1 MPASH
6 TSDVETGSDYVLS
19 ALAAEGVD
27 HLFGLIGEGNSHLLN
42 RTHDH
47 DITYTYARHEQV
59 AVSMADGYARLTGD
73 VGVCTLTH
81 GPGVTNGATGI
92 VIADRNSVPLVVLI
106 GDAGTEG
113 RETSLQYLDHKT
125 FTSPISVHQTRA
137 PTPATVP
144 ETIRRAFDIARTER
158 GPVIVELPT
167 DVQSAPA
174 PESEYLPKPRSTQRP
189 RPDVEELAEATALLD
204 GADHPVVLAGGGAA
218 AADAGD
224 ALIQFA
230 ETIGA
235 PIATTLFAQGV
246 LSADHPL
253 HTGASGTF
261 MTPASDALLWD
272 ADVVVAAGARL
283 SGKTTRYGE
292 LYADA
297 DVIQVDIDSAA
308 LGTYRDPA
316 VGIVGDARTT
326 IEELA
331 ERVTP
336 HPDRTERVRTVIR
349 EAGTPADVETRSDP
363 NRIDPRAFTRALAAR
378 IPGDSIVTVDSGN
391 NTGFPAV
398 FHPVDAGGRLLLDG
412 NFGTMGY
419 ALPAALGAQVAD
431 PQRTV
436 VCYIGDGA
444 FMQVI
449 QDVETAARL
458 SLPIVVAVL
467 NDGSYGIIRH
477 RQYME
482 FGRETASSYES
493 PDFVRVAEGLGA
505 QAATIRDV
513 DDLSAVDEF
522 LDGDPTR
529 PLVLDVR
536 TIPHVSRPGFPP
548 Y

>member
-1 MPASH
+1 MTESR
-6 TSDVETGSDYVLS
+6 TGDGETGSDYVLS
-19 ALAAEGVD
+19 ALAAEGVEY
-27 HLFGLIGEGNSHLLN
+27 LFGLIGEGNSHLLD
-42 RTHDH
+42 RTHEH
-47 DITYTYARHEQV
+47 DITFTYARHEQV

-106 GDAGTEG
+106 GDTGTEG

-125 FTSPISVHQTRA
+125 LTSPISVHQTRA
-137 PTPATVP
+137 PTPATIP
-144 ETIRRAFDIARTER
+144 ETIRQAFDTARTER
-158 GPVIVELPT
+158 GPVIVEVPT

-174 PESEYLPKPRSTQRP
+174 PETEYQPKPRSVQRP
-189 RPDVEELAEATALLD
+189 RPDVEELAGATALLD
-204 GADHPVVLAGGGAA
+204 SADYPVILAGGGAA

-224 ALIQFA
+224 ALVQLA

-235 PIATTLFAQGV
+235 PVTTTLFAQGV
-246 LSADHPL
+246 LPPDHPL
-253 HTGASGTF
+253 NTGTSGTF
-261 MTPASDALLWD
+261 MTPASDALVWD
-272 ADVVVAAGARL
+272 ADVVFAAGAQL

-297 DVIQVDIDSAA
+297 DVIQVDIDPAA
-308 LGTYRDPA
+308 LGTYRDPT
-316 VGIVGDARTT
+316 VGIVGDARATT
-326 IEELA
+326 EELA

-336 HPDRTERVRTVIR
+336 HPDRTERVKTAIR
-349 EAGTPADVETRSDP
+349 EAGTPADVETTSDP
-363 NRIDPRAFTRALAAR
+363 DRVDPREFTRELATR
-378 IPGDSIVTVDSGN
+378 VPGDSIVTVDSGN

-398 FHPVDAGGRLLLDG
+398 FHPVGAGGRMLLDG

-419 ALPAALGAQVAD
+419 ALPAALGAQVAR
-431 PQRTV
+431 PERTV

-444 FMQVI
+444 FMQVV

-467 NDGSYGIIRH
+467 NDESYGIIRH
-477 RQYME
+477 RQHLE
-482 FGRETASSYES
+482 FDRETAASYES
-493 PDFVRVAEGLGA
+493 PDFVLVAEGLGA

-513 DDLSAVDEF
+513 DDLTVVDEF
-522 LDGDPTR
+522 LDDEPTG

-536 TIPHVSRPGFPP
+536 TIPDVSRPGFPP